1 MGKGLLCL
9 QQVGVGGGEKA
20 CFLLLHFIQ
29 CPSVSPYSPLFCN
42 FLCHLVSIF
51 LLFAWRWLKCPTVA
65 DKIAQHKKTL
75 FIWEDYTV
83 QKVWAESKLASAMK
97 DQELDVRW
105 CFQVV
110 RYLSW
115 VKPVLPSAPERLHF
129 STLSQIYWHWK
140 KTVVCALD
148 HDWQRKFL
156 EAIRVPCFSPC
167 SIVYWV
173 EEWSQNTF
181 TNSCE
186 EVLQRNL
193 EPNKP
198 LRTKW
203 VWLHTHT
210 HRGPH
215 QHCGHFF
222 RLGKGFLNQKKN
234 PLLDKMGRTKHTDRS
249 PHQHFRLRKGFLNH
263 KT

>member
-1 MGKGLLCL
+1 M
-9 QQVGVGGGEKA
+9 
-20 CFLLLHFIQ
+20 FLLHFVQ
-29 CPSVSPYSPLFCN
+29 CPSVCPCSPPFCN

-65 DKIAQHKKTL
+65 DKKAQHKKTL

-83 QKVWAESKLASAMK
+83 QKLWAESRLTSSMK

-115 VKPVLPSAPERLHF
+115 VKPLLPSAPERLHF
-129 STLSQIYWHWK
+129 STLSQIYIGIEK
-140 KTVVCALD
+140 KNSSLCPWSWLAEEVL
-148 HDWQRKFL
+148 K

-173 EEWSQNTF
+173 EEWSQNAY

-203 VWLHTHT
+203 VWLHTLT
-210 HRGPH
+210 ERPTSALWS
-215 QHCGHFF
+215 FF
-222 RLGKGFLNQKKN
+222 QIGEGILE
-234 PLLDKMGRTKHTDRS
+234 
-249 PHQHFRLRKGFLNH
+249 
-263 KT
+263 

>member
-1 MGKGLLCL
+1 MLSKQHTEYLYSITCM
-9 QQVGVGGGEKA
+9 
-20 CFLLLHFIQ
+20 FLLHFVQ
-29 CPSVSPYSPLFCN
+29 CPSVSPCSPLFCN

-140 KTVVCALD
+140 KKTIVCALD

-156 EAIRVPCFSPC
+156 KRPLESPV
-167 SIVYWV
+167 S
-173 EEWSQNTF
+173 
-181 TNSCE
+181 
-186 EVLQRNL
+186 
-193 EPNKP
+193 P
-198 LRTKW
+198 LA
-203 VWLHTHT
+203 L
-210 HRGPH
+210 
-215 QHCGHFF
+215 
-222 RLGKGFLNQKKN
+222 
-234 PLLDKMGRTKHTDRS
+234 
-249 PHQHFRLRKGFLNH
+249 
-263 KT
+263 